1 MNSVLSQ
8 SKGIK
13 HVRVKRTRGIL
24 PRIQCEFDECK
35 VKLERTRN
43 WISQHNRLNAVRAS
57 NESCRQLPPGKA
69 GNQSEKMNHQKR
81 IDIVYYSVIHKLSLR
96 HISRIVDVPFSTVR
110 QTINDYI
117 NDNRTNNLVNIA
129 VKAKMLEERSSYQQI
144 MLQRKERIDARRLAA
159 MPPRRH

>member
-1 MNSVLSQ
+1 
-8 SKGIK
+8 
-13 HVRVKRTRGIL
+13 
-24 PRIQCEFDECK
+24 
-35 VKLERTRN
+35 
-43 WISQHNRLNAVRAS
+43 
-57 NESCRQLPPGKA
+57 
-69 GNQSEKMNHQKR
+69 MNHQKR